1 MDSITQITLGAA
13 VAEVVAGKKIGNR
26 AILWG
31 AVAGTIPDLD
41 IISNLFMDDI
51 DSLAFHRGI
60 SHSILFAVVGAFL
73 FGWLVDRLYQ
83 LKYHKYLASV
93 AWGGL
98 FLLIFLGVNANLFGG
113 EMKLPKL
120 GVSLLF
126 LLGSLYFVYNK
137 YFVKERMLPEADYWL
152 WVKLFFW
159 AVVTHPILDCF
170 TMYGT
175 QLFQPFSDMRV
186 SFDNISVADPL
197 YTVPFLGCVILMSFF
212 ARSSRRRRIINW
224 AGIAISSIYML
235 FTIYNK
241 QRINYIFENSLRTA
255 NIEYKKYI
263 TGPTILNNVLWH
275 GAAETDTSI
284 VYGMYS
290 FYDKDKE
297 FDLIH
302 MPKKDYLLEAK
313 PDDRAVNTLKW
324 FSDGMYTVMRKK
336 DGRLQMNDMRYGTYT
351 EEGEL
356 EDQFIFKFILTKNEE
371 GYYDMEEDRRRP
383 DDNPSKLIDDLWSRI
398 KGI

>member
-1 MDSITQITLGAA
+1 MDSITQITLGTA

-41 IISNLFMDDI
+41 IISTLFMDDI

-60 SHSILFAVVGAFL
+60 SHSILFAVVGSFL

-83 LKYHKYLASV
+83 LKYHRYIASV

-98 FLLIFLGVNANLFGG
+98 FLLIFLGVNGNLFGG
-113 EMKLPKL
+113 EMNLPKL

-126 LLGSLYFVYNK
+126 LLGTLYFVYNK
-137 YFVKERMLPEADYWL
+137 YYVKERTLPEANYWL

-212 ARSSRRRRIINW
+212 SRSSRRRRIINW
-224 AGIAISSIYML
+224 TGIVISSIYML

-255 NIEYKKYI
+255 NIEYNKYV

-284 VYGMYS
+284 VYGLYS

-302 MPKKDYLLEAK
+302 MPKKDYLLEVK
-313 PDDRAVNTLKW
+313 PDDRAINTLKW

-356 EDQFIFKFILTKNEE
+356 EDRFIFKFILTKNEE

-383 DDNPSKLIDDLWSRI
+383 DDNPSKLIDDLWSRM

>member
-41 IISNLFMDDI
+41 IISTLFMDDI

-60 SHSILFAVVGAFL
+60 SHSILFAVVGSFL

-83 LKYHKYLASV
+83 LKYHRYIASV

-98 FLLIFLGVNANLFGG
+98 FLLIFLGVNGNLFGG
-113 EMKLPKL
+113 EMNLPKL

-126 LLGSLYFVYNK
+126 LLGTLYFVYNK
-137 YFVKERMLPEADYWL
+137 YYVKERTLPEANYWL

-212 ARSSRRRRIINW
+212 SRSSRRRRIINW
-224 AGIAISSIYML
+224 TGIVISSIYML

-255 NIEYKKYI
+255 NIEYNKYV

-284 VYGMYS
+284 VYGLYS

-302 MPKKDYLLEAK
+302 MPKKDYLLEVK
-313 PDDRAVNTLKW
+313 PDDRAINTLKW

-356 EDQFIFKFILTKNEE
+356 EDRFIFKFILTKNEE

-383 DDNPSKLIDDLWSRI
+383 DDNPSKLIDDLWSRM

>member
-41 IISNLFMDDI
+41 IVSNFFMDDI
-51 DSLAFHRGI
+51 GSLAFHRGI
-60 SHSILFAVVGAFL
+60 SHSFVFAIVGAVV
-73 FGWLVDRLYQ
+73 FGWLVDRLY
-83 LKYHKYLASV
+83 KFKFHKYLASFGW
-93 AWGGL
+93 AGL
-98 FLLIFLGVNANLFGG
+98 FSLIFLGINADLFAGNFNIPKTGLSFLVLLFG
-113 EMKLPKL
+113 
-120 GVSLLF
+120 
-126 LLGSLYFVYNK
+126 LYYLYRR
-137 YFVKERMLPEADYWL
+137 YFVKDIVLPDADYWL

-159 AVVTHPILDCF
+159 AIVTHPILDCF

-197 YTVPFLGCVILMSFF
+197 YTVPFLTCVILMSFC
-212 ARSSRRRRIINW
+212 ARSSSKRRIINW
-224 AGIAISSIYML
+224 IGIVISSLYMI

-241 QRINYIFENSLRTA
+241 QRINYIFESTLQQA
-255 NIEYKKYI
+255 NVKYKKYV

-284 VYGMYS
+284 VYGLYS
-290 FYDKDKE
+290 FFDKDKE
-297 FDLIH
+297 FDLVY
-302 MPKKDYLLEAK
+302 MPKKDYLLQAQ
-313 PDDRAVNTLKW
+313 PDDRAINTLKW
-324 FSDGMYTVMRKK
+324 FSDGMYTVMKKK
-336 DGRLQMNDMRYGTYT
+336 DGRLQMNDMRYGTFT
-351 EEGEL
+351 QEGDLEE
-356 EDQFIFKFILTKNEE
+356 QFVFKFILTKNAE

-383 DDNPSKLIDDLWSRI
+383 DDDPAKMATELWNRM

>member
-41 IISNLFMDDI
+41 IIANFFMDDI

-60 SHSILFAVVGAFL
+60 SHSILFAVVGAIV
-73 FGWLVDRLYQ
+73 FGWLVDWLYK
-83 LKYHKYLASV
+83 LKYHKYLASLGW
-93 AWGGL
+93 AGL
-98 FLLIFLGVNANLFGG
+98 FSLIFIGVNANIFSGNVQFL
-113 EMKLPKL
+113 KLL
-120 GVSLLF
+120 VSLLF
-126 LLGSLYFVYNK
+126 FLGALYFVYKK
-137 YFVKERMLPEADYWL
+137 YFAHEISLPNADYWL

-170 TMYGT
+170 TMFGT

-197 YTVPFLGCVILMSFF
+197 YTLPFLGCVILMSFF
-212 ARSSRRRRIINW
+212 ARTSKKRRIINW
-224 AGIAISSIYML
+224 TGIIISSLYML

-241 QRINYIFENSLRTA
+241 QRINYIFENSLKTA
-255 NIEYKKYI
+255 NVDYKKYI

-275 GAAETDTSI
+275 GAAETDSSI
-284 VYGMYS
+284 VYGLYS

-302 MPKKDYLLEAK
+302 MPKKDYLLNAK

-324 FSDGMYTVMRKK
+324 FSDDMYTVMVKK
-336 DGRLQMNDMRYGTYT
+336 DGRLQLNDMRYGVYT
-351 EEGEL
+351 AEGEL
-356 EDQFIFKFILTKNEE
+356 EDQFIFKFILTKNED

-383 DDNPSKLIDDLWSRI
+383 DENPSKMINELWSRI
-398 KGI
+398 NGI